1 MNQQFDQFQKLG
13 KDNVEAA
20 IKAFGAVSQGV
31 QAIGVE
37 AADYAKKSFE
47 TSTATFEKLVGAKT
61 LDKAVEIQ
69 TEYLKGAYESFVAQS
84 TKMGELF
91 AGLAKDV
98 AKPYEAFVKAPVA
111 K

>member
-13 KDNVEAA
+13 KDNVDAA
-20 IKAFGAVSQGV
+20 MKAFGAVSQGV
-31 QAIGVE
+31 QAISVE

-47 TSTATFEKLVGAKT
+47 HSTATIEKLVGVKT

-69 TEYLKGAYESFVAQS
+69 IEYVKGAYETFVAQA

-91 AGLAKDV
+91 ANVAKEA
-98 AKPYEAFVKAPVA
+98 AKPYEAFVKVPVA